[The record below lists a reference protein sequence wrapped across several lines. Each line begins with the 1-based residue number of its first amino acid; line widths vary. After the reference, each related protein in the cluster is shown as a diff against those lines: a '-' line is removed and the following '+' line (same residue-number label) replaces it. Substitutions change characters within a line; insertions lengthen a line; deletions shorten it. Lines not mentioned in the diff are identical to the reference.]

1 MAVLSIYSPPPT
13 VVEKRPENSS
23 TSAAAAFA
31 EICKDVSPPA
41 ANRLPR
47 KLPRSSLRP
56 SVSSLT
62 GKSGQLWDLRLRLR
76 SSLLSGV
83 RCRPPRS
90 RPPMPLPSLL
100 RLISPP
106 LFPLAKAT
114 YVNSY
119 RGGPLLYTNP
129 PGVSL
134 NRLELKKQMR
144 YFFCAKT
151 FCVLCKKMFWGKS
164 LA

>member
-1 MAVLSIYSPPPT
+1 VVHACTDWWTAEQT
-13 VVEKRPENSS
+13 VGANFW
-23 TSAAAAFA
+23 SARARRWRGGGKTVGVGKVVGVGDGVA
-31 EICKDVSPPA
+31 DGGVSP
-41 ANRLPR
+41 
-47 KLPRSSLRP
+47 
-56 SVSSLT
+56 T
-62 GKSGQLWDLRLRLR
+62 
-76 SSLLSGV
+76 
-83 RCRPPRS
+83 
-90 RPPMPLPSLL
+90 
-100 RLISPP
+100 
-106 LFPLAKAT
+106 LAKAT

-151 FCVLCKKMFWGKS
+151 FCVLQKMFWGKS